1 MIRLLKSKKGLST
14 VVTTLII
21 LVISVLLATVVTY
34 YAMNMVSTRVIQEDA
49 RITQL
54 HIWVNTTTGST
65 QPSEAAFLFKNTGG
79 RDALI
84 DKITVRY
91 QDIPWG
97 DVYYKIT
104 TDAITADMN
113 YQWLNN
119 SVFTWGTTSEL
130 NVTSGA
136 AQPYSNLTR
145 ASADLALQTGETI
158 ILYISDYLGAPDTV
172 DSLDIG
178 TPLPIGIH
186 TSNAIY
192 YKETNVQALG

>member
-1 MIRLLKSKKGLST
+1 MKNILKSKKGLST

-91 QDIPWG
+91 QDVPWT
-97 DVYYKIT
+97 DVYFYVT
-104 TDAITADMN
+104 TNSITADMN
-113 YQWLNN
+113 YTNGPLTDGISIN
-119 SVFTWGTTSEL
+119 SRSYKQASQDIAL
-130 NVTSGA
+130 
-136 AQPYSNLTR
+136 LTGQ
-145 ASADLALQTGETI
+145 S
-158 ILYISDYLGAPDTV
+158 ILIYIDSPDTV

-178 TPLPIGIH
+178 TPLPMGVH
-186 TSNAIY
+186 TTNAIY
-192 YKETNVQALG
+192 YKETNVQAES